1 MYVTI
6 AAAGGGVSCCFS
18 FYGPGNH
25 QLPRGS
31 IAIPAAP
38 IPWGWEQIHT
48 GGLNALHLHTA
59 LVRRKRASRWGKN
72 SCTKT

>member
-6 AAAGGGVSCCFS
+6 AAAGGEVYCRFS

-31 IAIPAAP
+31 AAVPAAP
-38 IPWGWEQIHT
+38 IPWVWKQMHT
-48 GGLNALHLHTA
+48 GGLNALHLHTTI
-59 LVRRKRASRWGKN
+59 
-72 SCTKT
+72 C